1 MTESHGFKL
10 VEERYIAEVNSN
22 AKLYQHIKTG
32 AELLSLENDDENKS
46 FMVTLVTPPSDDTGI
61 AHILE
66 HSVLAG
72 SKKYPVKEPF
82 VQLLKTSVNT
92 FLNAMTS
99 SDMTMYPVAS
109 TNLQDFYNLV
119 DVYMDAV
126 FFPLINEQTFMQEGW
141 HLEAED
147 ENAPLTY
154 KGVVFNEMKAAFSA
168 PDTYMNFI
176 TDRTLWT
183 DSPYKYSSGGLPAAI
198 TDLTY
203 EQFKNFHETYYH
215 PSNARFVFSG
225 NDDAETRLRLV
236 DEVIS
241 QFEAK
246 NVNSEIALQTPF
258 SEPITVVEGY
268 DAGDSPQDGGKT
280 MVSVNWLLPE
290 QNDSDLIYDLS
301 LLSHALVSTSASPLR
316 KALIDS
322 GLGEGLTGSGLGTS
336 SRQATFAVGLKGVKE
351 DDSEKVSAFIME
363 TLGNIAEEGIDKETV
378 KASLNTIE
386 FNMRERNYGSFP
398 RGLANAIIA
407 MRPWI
412 YGGNPLDTLS
422 FDADFEALKNRIAND
437 EDYLESLIGKY
448 LLDNSHRATVIM
460 KPDETVGKE
469 RDEAER
475 NRLDKTKEAFNT
487 DDIQK
492 LIEVQNELLVLQ
504 QTPDDP
510 AELAKIPTLK
520 LADIER
526 DISITEQE
534 IIEQDG
540 TRIYFHNQPTGG
552 IVYLQV
558 GMNLRTVP
566 ADLLPYVELFGES
579 LTRMGTTD
587 EDFVRLTQRIGSKTG
602 GVGASTSL
610 STKRD
615 GSDYIAY
622 MMVTGKTMHDQSQ
635 DLLSI
640 IQDILLTVDLD
651 NQSRFKQIVLERKV
665 RAERF
670 VNYAGHAVASGRIRA
685 QLSETAWASDILS
698 GTEHLFFLRDLVE
711 KVDTDW
717 DSVLASLEAV
727 RDLLVNRE
735 QMVVNVT
742 MEDKH
747 WANFKTQLDNFLTAL
762 PKKSLETAQWSTA
775 EDVPYEALTLPA
787 QVSFNA
793 KVANLYELGYE
804 LDGSISV
811 ITKHLSREYIWQHIR
826 VMGGA
831 YGGNISF
838 SPSTGIIGYL
848 SWRDPNISK
857 TLATFDGTADYLINL
872 EMSDEDVEKAVIGAI
887 GTLDSYDLPDA
898 KGRKAF
904 MRHLLGYT
912 DEMRQSYRDQVL
924 DTTIDDFRQFGEV
937 LAKISDEQAR
947 FATVTSAD
955 FVPVASEEIGVVFK
969 VTKLQ

>member
-1 MTESHGFKL
+1 MTELHGFEL
-10 VEERYIAEVNSN
+10 IEERNIAEVNSY
-22 AKLYQHIKTG
+22 AKLYKHSKTG
-32 AELLSLENDDENKS
+32 AEFLSLENDDENKS
-46 FMVTLVTPPSDDTGI
+46 FMVTFVTPPSDDTGI

-72 SKKYPVKEPF
+72 SQKYPVKEPF

-141 HLEAED
+141 HLEAEN
-147 ENAPLTY
+147 EESPLSY
-154 KGVVFNEMKAAFSA
+154 KGVVFNEMKAAYSA
-168 PDTYMNFI
+168 PDSYMRYI
-176 TDRTLWT
+176 VERALWT

-203 EQFKNFHETYYH
+203 EQFKNFHQTYYH

-225 NDDAETRLRLV
+225 NDDPETRLRLV
-236 DEVIS
+236 NEVIS
-241 QFEAK
+241 QFDK
-246 NVNSEIALQTPF
+246 LDVDSEIALQTPF

-268 DAGDSPQDGGKT
+268 DAGETPQNGGGT

-301 LLSHALVSTSASPLR
+301 LLSHALVATSASPLR

-336 SRQATFAVGLKGVKE
+336 SRQATFSVGLKGVKE
-351 DDSEKVSAFIME
+351 EDAEKVSALITE
-363 TLGNIAEEGIDKETV
+363 TLGQIAEEGIDVETI

-398 RGLANAIIA
+398 RGLANAMIA
-407 MRPWI
+407 LRPWI

-422 FDADFEALKNRIAND
+422 FDADFDALRLRLEAD
-437 EDYLESLIGKY
+437 PSYLENLIGKY
-448 LLDNSHRATVIM
+448 LLDNSHRATVIL
-460 KPDETVGKE
+460 KPDETVGPE
-469 RDEAER
+469 RDQAER
-475 NRLDKTKEAFNT
+475 NRLDKTKDGLNSE
-487 DDIQK
+487 DIQK
-492 LIEVQNELLVLQ
+492 LIKVQNELLTLQ

-510 AELAKIPTLK
+510 TELAKIPTLK
-520 LADIER
+520 LEDIER
-526 DISITEQE
+526 EISTTEQE

-552 IVYLQV
+552 IVYFQA
-558 GMNLRTVP
+558 GMNLRVVP
-566 ADLLPYVELFGES
+566 ADLLPYVELFGEA
-579 LTRMGTTD
+579 LTRMGTQSQ
-587 EDFVRLTQRIGSKTG
+587 DFVKLTQRIGSKTG

-610 STKRD
+610 STKHD

-622 MMVTGKTMHDQSQ
+622 LMVGGKTMNDQSQ

-640 IQDILLTVDLD
+640 IQDILLTVNLD
-651 NQSRFKQIVLERKV
+651 NQARFKQIVLERKV

-670 VNYAGHAVASGRIRA
+670 LNYAGHAVASGRIQA
-685 QLSETAWASDILS
+685 QLSETSWASDRLS
-698 GTEHLFFLRDLVE
+698 GTEHLFFLRELVE
-711 KVDTDW
+711 KVDSEW
-717 DSVLASLEAV
+717 DSILASLEAV
-727 RDLLVNRE
+727 RDLLVNRN

-742 MEDKH
+742 MEEKYWGD
-747 WANFKTQLDNFLTAL
+747 FKTKLDSFLTAL
-762 PKKSLETAQWSTA
+762 PKKDLAQAQWSTA
-775 EDVPYEALTLPA
+775 EPVSYEALTLPA

-793 KVANLYELGYE
+793 KVANIYDLGYK
-804 LDGSISV
+804 LDGSVSV
-811 ITKHLSREYIWQHIR
+811 IMKHMSREYMWQHIR

-831 YGGNISF
+831 YGGNMGF
-838 SPSTGIIGYL
+838 SASSGIVSYL

-857 TLATFDGTADYLINL
+857 TLATFDGAADYLMTL
-872 EMSDEDVEKAVIGAI
+872 DMSAEDVEKAVIGAI
-887 GTLDSYDLPDA
+887 GALDSYDLPDA

-904 MRHLLGYT
+904 MRHMLGYT
-912 DEMRQSYRDQVL
+912 DEMRQEYRDQVL
-924 DTTIDDFRQFGEV
+924 DTTLEDFKKFGEV
-937 LAKISDEQAR
+937 LAKVSDGR
-947 FATVTSAD
+947 FATVTSAEAAKN
-955 FVPVASEEIGVVFK
+955 VAEELGVDFK

>member
-1 MTESHGFKL
+1 MTELHGFEL
-10 VEERYIAEVNSN
+10 VEERNITEVNSY
-22 AKLYQHIKTG
+22 AKLYKHSKTG

-46 FMVTLVTPPSDDTGI
+46 FMVTFVTPPSDDTGI

-72 SKKYPVKEPF
+72 SQKYPVKEPF

-141 HLEAED
+141 HLEAES
-147 ENAPLTY
+147 EESPLSY
-154 KGVVFNEMKAAFSA
+154 KGVVFNEMKAAYSA
-168 PDTYMNFI
+168 PDSYMRYI
-176 TDRTLWT
+176 VERALWT

-198 TDLTY
+198 PDLTY
-203 EQFKNFHETYYH
+203 EQFKHFHETYYH

-225 NDDAETRLRLV
+225 DDDPETRLRLV
-236 DEVIS
+236 DEIIS
-241 QFEAK
+241 QFDALD
-246 NVNSEIALQTPF
+246 VDSEIALQTPF

-268 DAGDSPQDGGKT
+268 DAGESPQNGGST

-290 QNDSDLIYDLS
+290 QSDSDLIYDLS

-336 SRQATFAVGLKGVKE
+336 SRQATFSVGLKGVKE
-351 DDSEKVSAFIME
+351 EDAQKVSALITE
-363 TLGNIAEEGIDKETV
+363 TLGKIAEEGIDKETV

-398 RGLANAIIA
+398 RGLANAMIA

-422 FDADFEALKNRIAND
+422 FDADFDALKGRLADD
-437 EDYLESLIGKY
+437 EELLEGLIGKY
-448 LLDNSHRATVIM
+448 LLDNSHRATVILH
-460 KPDETVGKE
+460 PDDNVGKE
-469 RDEAER
+469 RDQAER
-475 NRLDKTKEAFNT
+475 NRLDKTRDALNAE
-487 DDIQK
+487 DIQK
-492 LIEVQNELLVLQ
+492 LIEVQNELLTLQ

-510 AELAKIPTLK
+510 EQLAKIPTLK

-526 DISITEQE
+526 DISTTEQDITEY
-534 IIEQDG
+534 DG
-540 TRIYFHNQPTGG
+540 TTIYFHNQPTGG
-552 IVYLQV
+552 IVYFQAGL
-558 GMNLRTVP
+558 NLRVIP
-566 ADLLPYVELFGES
+566 ENLLPYVELFGEA
-579 LTRMGTTD
+579 LTRMGTQN

-615 GSDYIAY
+615 GKDYIAY
-622 MMVTGKTMHDQSQ
+622 LIITGKTMQNQDT

-640 IQDILLTVDLD
+640 IQDILLTVNLD
-651 NQSRFKQIVLERKV
+651 NQARFKQILLERKV
-665 RAERF
+665 RAEQF
-670 VNYAGHAVASGRIRA
+670 VNYAGHAVASGRVRA
-685 QLSETAWASDILS
+685 QLTKPAWASDIMS
-698 GTEHLFFLRDLVE
+698 GTEHLFFLRDLVD
-711 KVDTDW
+711 KVDSEW
-717 DSVLASLEAV
+717 DSILASLEAV
-727 RDLLVNRE
+727 RDLLVNRNG
-735 QMVVNVT
+735 MVINVT
-742 MEDKH
+742 TEASH
-747 WANFKTQLDNFLTAL
+747 WETFKPQLDAFLSAL
-762 PKKSLETAQWSTA
+762 PNKDNALAQWSTA
-775 EDVPYEALTLPA
+775 EKNPYEALTLPA
-787 QVSFNA
+787 QVNFNA
-793 KVANLYELGYE
+793 KVANLYDLGYE
-804 LDGSISV
+804 LDGSVSV
-811 ITKHLSREYIWQHIR
+811 IMKHLSREYIWQNVR

-838 SPSTGIIGYL
+838 SNSSGIVSYL
-848 SWRDPNISK
+848 SWRDPNITK
-857 TLATFDGTADYLINL
+857 TLATFDSASDYLMNL
-872 EMSDEDVEKAVIGAI
+872 QMSEEDVEKAIIGAM
-887 GTLDSYDLPDA
+887 GDLDKYDLPDA

-912 DEMRQSYRDQVL
+912 DEMRQDYRNQVL
-924 DTTIDDFRQFGEV
+924 DTTLADFQAFGEV
-937 LAKISDEQAR
+937 LAKISDGR
-947 FATVTSAD
+947 FATVTSPERVSAVEEELGAD
-955 FVPVASEEIGVVFK
+955 FK

>member
-1 MTESHGFKL
+1 MTELHGFEL
-10 VEERYIAEVNSN
+10 VEERNIAEVNSY
-22 AKLYQHIKTG
+22 AKLYKHSKTG
-32 AELLSLENDDENKS
+32 AEFLSLENDDENKS
-46 FMVTLVTPPSDDTGI
+46 FMVTFVTPPSDDTGI

-72 SKKYPVKEPF
+72 SQKYPVKEPF

-141 HLEAED
+141 HLEAEN
-147 ENAPLTY
+147 EESPLSY
-154 KGVVFNEMKAAFSA
+154 KGVVFNEMKAAYSA
-168 PDTYMNFI
+168 PDSYMRYI
-176 TDRTLWT
+176 VERALWT

-203 EQFKNFHETYYH
+203 EQFKNFHQTYYH

-225 NDDAETRLRLV
+225 NDNPETRLRLV
-236 DEVIS
+236 NEVIS
-241 QFEAK
+241 QFDK
-246 NVNSEIALQTPF
+246 LDVDSEIALQTPF

-268 DAGDSPQDGGKT
+268 DAGETPQNGGGT

-301 LLSHALVSTSASPLR
+301 LLSHALVATSASPLR

-336 SRQATFAVGLKGVKE
+336 SRQATFSVGLKGVKE
-351 DDSEKVSAFIME
+351 EDAEKVSALITE
-363 TLGNIAEEGIDKETV
+363 TLGQIAEEGIDVETI

-398 RGLANAIIA
+398 RGLANAMIA
-407 MRPWI
+407 LRPWI

-422 FDADFEALKNRIAND
+422 FDADFDALRLRLEAD
-437 EDYLESLIGKY
+437 PSYLENLIGKY
-448 LLDNSHRATVIM
+448 LLDNSHRATVIL
-460 KPDETVGKE
+460 KPDETVGPE
-469 RDEAER
+469 RDQAER
-475 NRLDKTKEAFNT
+475 NRLDKTKDGLNSE
-487 DDIQK
+487 DIQK
-492 LIEVQNELLVLQ
+492 LIKVQNELLTLQ

-510 AELAKIPTLK
+510 TELAKIPTLK
-520 LADIER
+520 LEDIER
-526 DISITEQE
+526 EISTTEQE

-552 IVYLQV
+552 IVYFQA
-558 GMNLRTVP
+558 GMNLRVVP
-566 ADLLPYVELFGES
+566 ADLLPYVELFGEA
-579 LTRMGTTD
+579 LTRMGTQSQ
-587 EDFVRLTQRIGSKTG
+587 DFVKLTQRIGSKTG

-610 STKRD
+610 STKHD

-622 MMVTGKTMHDQSQ
+622 LMVGGKTMNDQSQ

-640 IQDILLTVDLD
+640 IQDILLTVNLD
-651 NQSRFKQIVLERKV
+651 NQARFKQIVLERKV

-670 VNYAGHAVASGRIRA
+670 LNYAGHAVASGRIQA
-685 QLSETAWASDILS
+685 QLSETSWASDRLS
-698 GTEHLFFLRDLVE
+698 GTEHLFFLRELVE
-711 KVDTDW
+711 KVDSEW
-717 DSVLASLEAV
+717 DSILASLEAV
-727 RDLLVNRE
+727 RDLLVNRN

-742 MEDKH
+742 MEEKYWGD
-747 WANFKTQLDNFLTAL
+747 FKTKLDSFLTAL
-762 PKKSLETAQWSTA
+762 PKKDLAQAQWSTA
-775 EDVPYEALTLPA
+775 EPVPYEALTLPA

-793 KVANLYELGYE
+793 KVANIYDLGYK
-804 LDGSISV
+804 LDGSVSV
-811 ITKHLSREYIWQHIR
+811 IMKHMSREYMWQHIR

-831 YGGNISF
+831 YGGNMGF
-838 SPSTGIIGYL
+838 SASSGIVSYL

-857 TLATFDGTADYLINL
+857 TLATFDGAADYLMTL
-872 EMSDEDVEKAVIGAI
+872 DMSAEDVEKAVIGAI
-887 GTLDSYDLPDA
+887 GALDSYDLPDA

-904 MRHLLGYT
+904 MRHMLGYT
-912 DEMRQSYRDQVL
+912 DEMRQEYRDQVL
-924 DTTIDDFRQFGEV
+924 DTTLEDFKKFGEV
-937 LAKISDEQAR
+937 LAKVSDGR
-947 FATVTSAD
+947 FATVTSAEAAKN
-955 FVPVASEEIGVVFK
+955 VAEELGVDFK